1 MKIGLVANIFKDKNY
16 SLTCKI
22 IKWFNEK
29 NITPY
34 ISFDI
39 ESYNYKINYIN
50 VDQGEMIKEIDNLI
64 VIGGDG
70 TLLGIAGLASLHNVP
85 IMGVNLGTVG
95 FLTTVE
101 TYEIESALEKL
112 INKDYVIEERIMLE
126 TTIENNGNQEKV
138 IALNDLVVAKGL
150 MSKLISLEISIND
163 TFIGV
168 IRGDGLI
175 VATPTG
181 STAYNLSA
189 KGPILKPTSNILAV
203 TPICAQS
210 MFGGPF
216 VISASEKVTVKV
228 SYRSNND
235 VALTADGSIVKY
247 ISNGEKLTFFA
258 SEHKTKLLNIN
269 DTNFFDLLR
278 KKLANID

>member
-1 MKIGLVANIFKDKNY
+1 MKIGLIANIYKDVNY
-16 SLTCKI
+16 SITYKI
-22 IKWFNEK
+22 IKWFNNK
-29 NITPY
+29 GIVPY
-34 ISFDI
+34 ISVDI
-39 ESYNYKINYIN
+39 SIYNYDIDYISL
-50 VDQGEMIKEIDNLI
+50 DEQKMIKLIDNLI

-70 TLLGIAGLASLHNVP
+70 TLLGIAELASLNNVP
-85 IMGVNLGTVG
+85 IMGINLGTVG

-101 TYEIESALEKL
+101 ISEIEIALEKL
-112 INKDYVIEERIMLE
+112 IQKDYVIEERIMLE
-126 TTIENNGNQEKV
+126 THIDIDGKCKKV

-150 MSKLISLEISIND
+150 MSKLVSLEISINN

-189 KGPILKPTSNILAV
+189 KGPILEPTSNILVV
-203 TPICAQS
+203 TPICAQT

-216 VISASEKVTVKV
+216 VISANEIVTVKV

-235 VALTADGSIVKY
+235 VALTSDGSIVKY
-247 ISNGEKLTFFA
+247 IGNGEKLTFFA
-258 SEHKTKLLNIN
+258 SKHKTKLLNIN
-269 DTNFFDLLR
+269 NTNFFDLLR
-278 KKLANID
+278 QKLVNVN